1 MLVLTRKE
9 DETIRIG
16 DAIEVTVVRV
26 SRDRVRIGVIAP
38 KNVMISRKELDQK
51 NENPQRASTR

>member
-38 KNVMISRKELDQK
+38 KNVVISRKELDQK
-51 NENPQRASTR
+51 NEKPPRASTR

>member
-38 KNVMISRKELDQK
+38 KNVVISRKELDQK
-51 NENPQRASTR
+51 NEKPQRASTR

>member
-26 SRDRVRIGVIAP
+26 SRDRVRIGGIAP
-38 KNVMISRKELDQK
+38 KNVVISRKELDQK
-51 NENPQRASTR
+51 NEKPPRASTR